1 MPALIEPEL
10 VGKRQDLSDMLYVAD
25 RKVTP
30 GISSIKKGERLSNML
45 YDFIVKSYGA
55 RKPGGVPDGKDVSAF
70 DAQSPKRQLQARGEA
85 FRRAPMVGFIA
96 QEMSLAGGV
105 AGTPNQMNEAKADQ
119 LIEHKRDIEKEL
131 WSNQDSRPDDGLNG
145 SKMRGFGRWI
155 YDGAATLTID
165 PSDPSPTTGFFEL
178 PIPADVRTPANQIYT
193 GSITVTPPGLSQ
205 ALFEGLIQAKYE
217 NTGASSDLRGF
228 VTPIIKNKVGFYSR
242 YQPDV
247 STYTSRVFVST
258 GHLEGNTLF
267 GATVDVYRSDWGTF
281 ELFPVLTDFMPSAYH
296 GYFLDMSQP
305 RLRNAGTFEQTE
317 LPNLGGGP
325 RSLIQSILSIFPG
338 DPRAHVKIAGTA

>member
-1 MPALIEPEL
+1 
-10 VGKRQDLSDMLYVAD
+10 
-25 RKVTP
+25 
-30 GISSIKKGERLSNML
+30 
-45 YDFIVKSYGA
+45 
-55 RKPGGVPDGKDVSAF
+55 
-70 DAQSPKRQLQARGEA
+70 
-85 FRRAPMVGFIA
+85 
-96 QEMSLAGGV
+96 
-105 AGTPNQMNEAKADQ
+105 MNEAKADQ

-145 SKMRGFGRWI
+145 SKMRGLGRWI

-165 PSDPSPTTGFFEL
+165 PSDPSPTTGFYEL

-193 GSITVTPPGLSQ
+193 GSIATMTQ
-205 ALFEGLIQAKYE
+205 AQFEALIQAKYE

-228 VTPIIKNKVGFYSR
+228 VTPVIKNRVGFFSR

-247 STYTSRVFVST
+247 TNYTSRVFVST

-281 ELFPVLTDFMPSAYH
+281 ELFPVLTDFMPTAYT
-296 GYFLDMSQP
+296 GYFLDMAQP

>member
-1 MPALIEPEL
+1 MPALLEPEL

-25 RKVTP
+25 RKTTP
-30 GISSIKKGERLSNML
+30 GISSIRKGEPLKNML

-55 RKPGGVPDGKDVSAF
+55 RKKGGVPDGKDISAF
-70 DAQSPKRQLQARGEA
+70 DAQSPKRQLQARGEV

-105 AGTPNQMNEAKADQ
+105 AGVPNQMNEAKADQ

-131 WSNQDSRPDDGLNG
+131 WSNQDSRPDDGVNG
-145 SKMRGFGRWI
+145 AQMRGLGRWI
-155 YDGAATLTID
+155 YDGAATLTLD
-165 PSDPSPTTGFFEL
+165 AADLSPTTGYFEL
-178 PIPADVRTPANQIYT
+178 PVPADVRTPTNQIFT
-193 GSITVTPPGLSQ
+193 GSISGMTQ
-205 ALFEGLIQAKYE
+205 AQFEALIQAKYE

-228 VTPIIKNKVGFYSR
+228 VTPIIKNRVGFFSR

-247 STYTSRVFVST
+247 TTYSSRVFISS
-258 GHLEGNTLF
+258 GQLEGTTLF

-281 ELFPVLTDFMPSAYH
+281 ELFPVLTDFTPTAYT
-296 GYFLDMSQP
+296 GYFLDMAQP
-305 RLRNAGTFEQTE
+305 RLRSAGTYDTTD

-325 RSLIQSILSIFPG
+325 RSMIQSILSVFPG
-338 DPRAHVKIAGTA
+338 DPRAHCKIAGSA

>member
-1 MPALIEPEL
+1 MPALVEPEL

-30 GISSIKKGERLSNML
+30 GITSIRKGDRLSNML

-70 DAQSPKRQLQARGEA
+70 DAQSPKRQLQARGEV

-105 AGTPNQMNEAKADQ
+105 AGVPNQFNEAKADQ

-131 WSNQDSRPDDGLNG
+131 WSNQDSRPDDGVNG
-145 SKMRGFGRWI
+145 SRSRGFGRWI
-155 YDGAATLTID
+155 YDGTATLTLD
-165 PSDPSPTTGFFEL
+165 PADPSPTTGYFEL
-178 PIPADVRTPANQIYT
+178 PVPADVRTPSNQIYT
-193 GSITVTPPGLSQ
+193 GSVGSMTQ
-205 ALFEGLIQAKYE
+205 AQFDALIQAKYE
-217 NTGASSDLRGF
+217 DTGASSDLRGF
-228 VTPIIKNKVGFYSR
+228 VTPVIKNRIGFFSR

-247 STYTSRVFVST
+247 TGYTSRVFIST
-258 GHLEGNTLF
+258 GQLEGTTLF
-267 GATVDVYRSDWGTF
+267 GATVDVYKSDWGTF
-281 ELFPVLTDFMPSAYH
+281 ELFPVLTDFMPTAYT
-296 GYFLDMSQP
+296 GYFLDMAQP
-305 RLRNAGTFEQTE
+305 RLRNAGTFDTSD

-325 RSLIQSILSIFPG
+325 RAMIQSILSFFPG
-338 DPRAHVKIAGTA
+338 DPRAHCKIAGTA

>member
-10 VGKRQDLSDMLYVAD
+10 VGKRQDLSDMMYIAD

-30 GISSIKKGERLSNML
+30 GISSIKKGEALSNML

-55 RKPGGVPDGKDVSAF
+55 RKKGGVPDGKDVSAF
-70 DAQSPKRQLQARGEA
+70 DAQSPKRLLQARGEV

-96 QEMSLAGGV
+96 QQMSLNGGV
-105 AGTPNQMNEAKADQ
+105 AATPNAMNEAKADQ
-119 LIEHKRDIEKEL
+119 LIEHKRDIEKEM
-131 WSNQDSRPDDGLNG
+131 WSNQDSRPDDGVNG
-145 SKMRGFGRWI
+145 SQARGFGRWI
-155 YDGAATLTID
+155 YDGAATLTLD
-165 PSDPSPTTGFFEL
+165 PADLSPTTGFFEL

-193 GSITVTPPGLSQ
+193 GSIAAMTQ
-205 ALFEGLIQAKYE
+205 AQFEALIQAKYE

-228 VTPIIKNKVGFYSR
+228 VTPVIKNRIGFFSR

-247 STYTSRVFVST
+247 SGYTSRVFVST
-258 GHLEGNTLF
+258 GFLEGNTLF

-281 ELFPVLTDFMPSAYH
+281 ELFPILVDFTPTPYT
-296 GYFLDMSQP
+296 GYFLDMAQP
-305 RLRNAGTFEQTE
+305 RIRSAGTYDTSD

-325 RSLIQSILSIFPG
+325 RTLIQSILSWFVG
-338 DPRAHVKIAGTA
+338 DPRAHAKIAGSA

>member
-1 MPALIEPEL
+1 MPALLEPEL

-25 RKVTP
+25 RKTTP
-30 GISSIKKGERLSNML
+30 GISSIRKGEPLKNML

-55 RKPGGVPDGKDVSAF
+55 RKKGGVPDGKDVSAF
-70 DAQSPKRQLQARGEA
+70 DAQSPKRQLQARGEV

-105 AGTPNQMNEAKADQ
+105 AGVPNQMNEAKADQ

-131 WSNQDSRPDDGLNG
+131 WSNQDSRPDDGVNG
-145 SKMRGFGRWI
+145 AQMRGLGRWI
-155 YDGAATLTID
+155 YDGAATLTLD
-165 PSDPSPTTGFFEL
+165 AADLSPTTGYFEL
-178 PIPADVRTPANQIYT
+178 PVPADVRTPTNQIYT
-193 GSITVTPPGLSQ
+193 GSISAMTQ
-205 ALFEGLIQAKYE
+205 AQFEALIQAKYE

-228 VTPIIKNKVGFYSR
+228 VTPIIKNRVGFFSR

-247 STYTSRVFVST
+247 TTYSSRVFISS
-258 GHLEGNTLF
+258 GQLEGTTLF

-281 ELFPVLTDFMPSAYH
+281 ELFPVLTDFTPTAYT
-296 GYFLDMSQP
+296 GYFLDMAQP
-305 RLRNAGTFEQTE
+305 RLRSAGTYDTTD

-325 RSLIQSILSIFPG
+325 RSMIQSILSIFPG
-338 DPRAHVKIAGTA
+338 DPRAHCKIAGSA

>member
-1 MPALIEPEL
+1 LPALIEPEL

-25 RKVTP
+25 RKTTP

-70 DAQSPKRQLQARGEA
+70 DAQSPKRQLQARGEV

-105 AGTPNQMNEAKADQ
+105 AGVPNQFNEAKADQ

-131 WSNQDSRPDDGLNG
+131 WSNQDSRPDDGVNG
-145 SKMRGFGRWI
+145 SKMRGIGRWI
-155 YDGAATLTID
+155 YDGVATLTLD
-165 PSDPSPTTGFFEL
+165 PNDPSPATGYYEL
-178 PIPADVRTPANQIYT
+178 PVPADARTPANQIFT
-193 GSITVTPPGLSQ
+193 GSIAGMTQ
-205 ALFEGLIQAKYE
+205 AQFEAIIQAKYE

-228 VTPIIKNKVGFYSR
+228 VTPIIKNRVGFFSR

-247 STYTSRVFVST
+247 TGYTSRVFIST
-258 GHLEGNTLF
+258 GQLEGKTLF
-267 GATVDVYRSDWGTF
+267 GATVDVYKSDWGTF
-281 ELFPVLTDFMPSAYH
+281 ELFPVLVDFMPTAYT
-296 GYFLDMSQP
+296 GYFLDMAQP
-305 RLRNAGTFEQTE
+305 RLRNAGTFETME

-325 RSLIQSILSIFPG
+325 RAMIQSILSIFPG
-338 DPRAHVKIAGTA
+338 DPRAHAKIAGTA

>member
-105 AGTPNQMNEAKADQ
+105 AGTPNQMNETKADQ

-178 PIPADVRTPANQIYT
+178 PIPADVRTPANQIYVGPIGT
-193 GSITVTPPGLSQ
+193 GTNTGFTQ
-205 ALFEGLIQAKYE
+205 AVLDGLIQAKYE

-228 VTPIIKNKVGFYSR
+228 VTPVIKNRIGFFSR
-242 YQPDV
+242 YQV
-247 STYTSRVFVST
+247 RVGGYASP
-258 GHLEGNTLF
+258 
-267 GATVDVYRSDWGTF
+267 VYG
-281 ELFPVLTDFMPSAYH
+281 
-296 GYFLDMSQP
+296 
-305 RLRNAGTFEQTE
+305 
-317 LPNLGGGP
+317 
-325 RSLIQSILSIFPG
+325 
-338 DPRAHVKIAGTA
+338 